1 MKSILNIT
9 SSISGENSYSI
20 KLADAIITR
29 IQSVYPGSVVKTY
42 DLAKNPLPHLEA
54 AHFNAFQVPAELR
67 TAEQQGAAHYS
78 DTAIADLMAA
88 DFVVIGVP
96 LYNFNIPSTLKA
108 WLDHIVRAGITFSYG
123 EQGPIGLVSGKKV
136 FLAVAS
142 GGIYS
147 EGPMSA
153 YDSSVP
159 FLKNLLGFLGMTD
172 VTTFRA
178 EGVKMP
184 QGPETALPKAVE
196 AVNEFA
202 F

>member
-1 MKSILNIT
+1 MKKILNIT

-20 KLADAIITR
+20 KLANAIIER
-29 IQSVYPGSVVKTY
+29 IQSVYPGSIVKTY

-54 AHFNAFQVPAELR
+54 AHFQAFLVPAEQR
-67 TAEQQGAAHYS
+67 TAEQQAAAHYS
-78 DTAIADLMAA
+78 DTAISDLMAA

-96 LYNFNIPSTLKA
+96 FYNFNVPSTLKA
-108 WLDHIVRAGITFSYG
+108 WLDHIVRAGVTFTYG
-123 EQGPIGLVSGKKV
+123 EQGPVGLVNDKKV

-142 GGIYS
+142 GGVYS

-178 EGVKMP
+178 EGLKVP
-184 QGPETALPKAVE
+184 QIAETALPKAVE
-196 AVNEFA
+196 AVNEHA

>member
-1 MKSILNIT
+1 MKNILNIT
-9 SSISGENSYSI
+9 SSISGEHSYSI
-20 KLADAIITR
+20 KLANTIIER
-29 IQSVYPGSVVKTY
+29 IQSVYPGSSVTTY
-42 DLAKNPLPHLEA
+42 DLAKNPLPHLDA
-54 AHFNAFQVPAELR
+54 AHFNAFQVPADQR

-78 DTAIADLMAA
+78 DTAVADLMAA

-96 LYNFNIPSTLKA
+96 FYNFSIPSTLKA
-108 WLDHIVRAGITFSYG
+108 WIDHVVRPGITFSYG
-123 EQGPIGLVSGKKV
+123 EQGPVGLVSGKKV

-142 GGIYS
+142 GGVYS

-153 YDSSVP
+153 FDSSEP
-159 FLKNLLGFLGMTD
+159 FLRNLFGFLGMTD

-184 QGPETALPKAVE
+184 QLTELALPKAVE